1 MTRYILPIAL
11 GMCAAAMLHASAPA
25 PVPLRLLRGG
35 EEAPGPATR
44 RGPIVLAEVHAQ
56 PAARA
61 DGLDARFVE
70 LYNSNPF
77 PQRVG
82 GWTLSGA
89 LEFTFP
95 QGYSI
100 PALGRVVI
108 APHADDVA
116 TIYGL
121 TGVLQAS
128 RADAF
133 EYTAQLRLHDELGAE
148 LFSVKIKDSD
158 PWPAGIAGSGHT
170 LVLARPSLGQT
181 NPAAWSC
188 SALPGGSPGAAEPAR
203 STSRAMLLINEL
215 IPHSANSGGAVELI
229 NAGASTVSLAGC
241 TISSAKTS
249 ASYTFP
255 AGATLAPHA
264 LLAVDEATLGFAVTG
279 AKDEILLR
287 APAAES
293 SAVIDAV
300 RLPAVPLGGA
310 YGRSP
315 DGSSRLALLSLP
327 TPGSRN
333 APRTQSPVVLNE
345 IMYHPLTE
353 NRDHEY
359 IATSRAG

>member
-11 GMCAAAMLHASAPA
+11 GMCAAAILHASAPA

-77 PQRVG
+77 PHRLG

-89 LEFTFP
+89 LEFSFP

-108 APHADDVA
+108 APHAADVA

-133 EYTAQLRLHDELGAE
+133 EYTAHLAQRLVQNEDCVAGVDLAVVCDHFVIDTG
-148 LFSVKIKDSD
+148 KPSD
-158 PWPAGIAGSGHT
+158 G
-170 LVLARPSLGQT
+170 
-181 NPAAWSC
+181 
-188 SALPGGSPGAAEPAR
+188 GAAPFGSERRERLRIFVTVYR
-203 STSRAMLLINEL
+203 SCMTQKFCGSE
-215 IPHSANSGGAVELI
+215 GAV
-229 NAGASTVSLAGC
+229 
-241 TISSAKTS
+241 
-249 ASYTFP
+249 
-255 AGATLAPHA
+255 
-264 LLAVDEATLGFAVTG
+264 
-279 AKDEILLR
+279 
-287 APAAES
+287 AA
-293 SAVIDAV
+293 SAVPSDFFHV
-300 RLPAVPLGGA
+300 MPP
-310 YGRSP
+310 
-315 DGSSRLALLSLP
+315 
-327 TPGSRN
+327 
-333 APRTQSPVVLNE
+333 
-345 IMYHPLTE
+345 
-353 NRDHEY
+353 
-359 IATSRAG
+359 